1 MKKLYKF
8 PPHGIWIWY
17 WVCTMVTKKISKF
30 PPPPKLKLTLSVY
43 NRVFAFSTL
52 TWHASVNLSLWRLEV
67 GLILSVV
74 FYMIWASPA
83 WTFSESQQGVSWS
96 DFWVS
101 KSLFRVSQS
110 GVRVSQSPLQSF
122 TKRFPSFTMQV
133 SQYDLQV
140 SEYNLQVS
148 QSKFQ
153 NPFSTFRNPI
163 AKFHNPT
170 LTCSP
175 RVSSRFPLNFLMVPC
190 IFLPV
195 PVSACSKFL
204 QGSFR
209 FLSMFLARLFHGVL
223 MRFSYNFF
231 AGFFWFSC
239 AVSFKFLAGFLTVSF
254 WHAFFDS
261 FPRSR
266 PATAEPQTLFSRP

>member
-1 MKKLYKF
+1 MQVSTSAC
-8 PPHGIWIWY
+8 GTWRSDWY
-17 WVCTMVTKKISKF
+17 F
-30 PPPPKLKLTLSVY
+30 LL
-43 NRVFAFSTL
+43 FSTWYEL
-52 TWHASVNLSLWRLEV
+52 LLH
-67 GLILSVV
+67 GL
-74 FYMIWASPA
+74 
-83 WTFSESQQGVSWS
+83 SESQQGVSWS

-110 GVRVSQSPLQSF
+110 GVRVSQSPRQSF
-122 TKRFPSFTMQV
+122 TIRFPSFTMQV

-170 LTCSP
+170 LTCLP
-175 RVSSRFPLNFLMVPC
+175 RVSQGFLWISWWFLAFFFRFHLVHVQSFCKV
-190 IFLPV
+190 
-195 PVSACSKFL
+195 
-204 QGSFR
+204 SFR

-239 AVSFKFLAGFLTVSF
+239 TVSFKFLAGFLTVSF
-254 WHAFFDS
+254 WHAFFRQLSPIEARNSGTTDPI
-261 FPRSR
+261 FAPLR
-266 PATAEPQTLFSRP
+266 ATYKNT

>member
-1 MKKLYKF
+1 MVRRYQNSRPYWPWMCTMAMKKLYKF

-52 TWHASVNLSLWRLEV
+52 TWHASVNLGLWHLEI

-83 WTFSESQQGVSWS
+83 WTFRIPAGSFMIWFLG
-96 DFWVS
+96 S

-110 GVRVSQSPLQSF
+110 GVRVSQSPRQSF
-122 TKRFPSFTMQV
+122 TIRFPSFTMQV

-190 IFLPV
+190 IFLQV
-195 PVSACSKFL
+195 PFSACSKFL
-204 QGSFR
+204 QGFLQVSFHVSCAFVSR
-209 FLSMFLARLFHGVL
+209 CLDAFLLQFLCGFLLVFLH
-223 MRFSYNFF
+223 
-231 AGFFWFSC
+231 GFF
-239 AVSFKFLAGFLTVSF
+239 
-254 WHAFFDS
+254 
-261 FPRSR
+261 
-266 PATAEPQTLFSRP
+266 

>member
-1 MKKLYKF
+1 MQVSTSAC
-8 PPHGIWIWY
+8 GTWRSDWY
-17 WVCTMVTKKISKF
+17 V
-30 PPPPKLKLTLSVY
+30 LL
-43 NRVFAFSTL
+43 FSTWYEL
-52 TWHASVNLSLWRLEV
+52 LLH
-67 GLILSVV
+67 GL
-74 FYMIWASPA
+74 
-83 WTFSESQQGVSWS
+83 SESQQGNSWS

-101 KSLFRVSQS
+101 KSLLRVSQS

-122 TKRFPSFTMQV
+122 TIRFPSFTMQV

-175 RVSSRFPLNFLMVPC
+175 RVSSRFPLNILMVPC
-190 IFLPV
+190 IFLQV
-195 PVSACSKFL
+195 PFSACSKFFAKFPSGFFPCFL
-204 QGSFR
+204 RVCFTVSWCVSLTISLRVSFGFLARFLLSFLLVSWR
-209 FLSMFLARLFHGVL
+209 FLSGTH
-223 MRFSYNFF
+223 
-231 AGFFWFSC
+231 
-239 AVSFKFLAGFLTVSF
+239 
-254 WHAFFDS
+254 FFDS

-266 PATAEPQTLFSRP
+266 PAAAEPQTLFSRP

>member
-1 MKKLYKF
+1 MVRRYQNSRPYWPWMCTMAMKKLYKF

-17 WVCTMVTKKISKF
+17 WVCTIGFLLFQLWHGMQVSTSACGAWRSDWYF
-30 PPPPKLKLTLSVY
+30 LL
-43 NRVFAFSTL
+43 FSTWYEL
-52 TWHASVNLSLWRLEV
+52 LLH
-67 GLILSVV
+67 GL
-74 FYMIWASPA
+74 
-83 WTFSESQQGVSWS
+83 SESQQGVSWS

-122 TKRFPSFTMQV
+122 TIRFPSFTMQV

-163 AKFHNPT
+163 AKFHNPALMFT
-170 LTCSP
+170 K
-175 RVSSRFPLNFLMVPC
+175 VSSRFPLNFLMVHC
-190 IFLPV
+190 IFLQV
-195 PVSACSKFL
+195 PFSACSKFL
-204 QGSFR
+204 QGFFPCFLRVCFTVSWCVSLTISLRVSFGFLARFLLSFLLVSWR
-209 FLSMFLARLFHGVL
+209 FLSGTH
-223 MRFSYNFF
+223 
-231 AGFFWFSC
+231 
-239 AVSFKFLAGFLTVSF
+239 
-254 WHAFFDS
+254 FFDS